1 MTVILETFT
10 LHTHP
15 EDIIDITSRIKEKLS
30 ITELKDGIVC
40 VFTASSTS
48 AISTTEYEPGLVKG
62 DIPTFLENLI
72 PYNRDYDHH
81 KTWGDHNG
89 AGHLRSFLLNPSLTF
104 PFSDSQLVL
113 GTWQQIIFLECDE
126 KNRTRTVYCQF
137 IGE

>member
-1 MTVILETFT
+1 MTTKLETFT

-15 EDIIDITSRIKEKLS
+15 GDIINITPNIENIIEISGIS
-30 ITELKDGIVC
+30 NGIVC

-48 AISTTEYEPGLVKG
+48 AISTTEYEPGLIKS
-62 DIPTFLENLI
+62 DIPKFLEKII
-72 PYNRDYDHH
+72 PYEKDYEHH

-89 AGHLRSFLLNPSLTF
+89 GGHLRSFILNPSLTV
-104 PFSDSQLVL
+104 PIQNSEMIL

-126 KNRTRTVYCQF
+126 KNRTRTVYCQI

>member
-1 MTVILETFT
+1 MTVKLETFT

-15 EDIIDITSRIKEKLS
+15 EDIIDITTEIKKLLGK
-30 ITELKDGIVC
+30 TGLQDGIVC

-48 AISTTEYEPGLVKG
+48 AISTTEFEPGLVNG
-62 DIPTFLENLI
+62 DIPKFLEKII
-72 PYNRDYDHH
+72 PYDRDYEHH

-89 AGHLRSFLLNPSLTF
+89 GGHLRSFLLNPSLTI
-104 PFSDSQLVL
+104 PFSDAQLIL

-126 KNRTRTVYCQF
+126 KNRKRTVYCQF

>member
-10 LHTHP
+10 LSTHP
-15 EDIIDITSRIKEKLS
+15 EDIIDITLHIKKALTS
-30 ITELKDGIVC
+30 TGLKDGIVC

-62 DIPTFLENLI
+62 DIPKFLEKII
-72 PYNRDYDHH
+72 PYNQDYDHH

-89 AGHLRSFLLNPSLTF
+89 GGHLRSFLLHPSLTI
-104 PFSDSQLVL
+104 PFTNSSLIL

-126 KNRTRTVYCQF
+126 KNRTRTVHCQF